1 MILIQA
7 KEKPLWQTE
16 NKFIRMVEKCIKIR
30 SQYVCNAIYN
40 TQSRK
45 DSNTEEYGQEIS
57 GCKFKKR
64 SRVALNR
71 LGLLLANTSQLT
83 RNPLFDVKGRTL
95 KIVCGFNLLRRCEDR
110 S

>member
-7 KEKPLWQTE
+7 KENPLWQTE
-16 NKFIRMVEKCIKIR
+16 NKFILMAEKCIKIR
-30 SQYVCNAIYN
+30 SQYVCSAIYN

-45 DSNTEEYGQEIS
+45 DRKTEEYGQEIS

-71 LGLLLANTSQLT
+71 VGPLLANQGAKKVSFTACHSGKL
-83 RNPLFDVKGRTL
+83 
-95 KIVCGFNLLRRCEDR
+95 
-110 S
+110 